1 MKLKFLGRVIGV
13 IILTL
18 LLISCA
24 SQPKTKL
31 DGAHLHQEE
40 TPEEKGLKF
49 APPPKPVSFRPI
61 LPKPIQL
68 QKQKLYSVS
77 AINVPVNKLLYKLA
91 ADANRQLSLSQEVQ
105 GNVTLIVK
113 DKSLDFIVKHIA
125 EQVGANYQ
133 VTPQMINIYPD
144 RPYWQT
150 YRVDYVNLLKKTQDD
165 SLLNMSIGKID
176 ASSGSGSTSQGNQ
189 SSVSVETV
197 NDFWGT
203 LLKNIKVLLGT
214 EANSKS
220 SQLSQSNSPQKSD
233 NTTSEQSAAAG
244 GQTNQSVVSHVL
256 INKEAGLLS
265 VYATA
270 KKQAQIKSFLDQVFL
285 RANKQVLIEATVVE
299 VELSDR
305 YQAGIDW
312 SLLNSSTHGE
322 LRDMSFV
329 GTNISTNPLFSINL
343 VSKNGGFNFNLGL
356 KMLQKFGKTKV
367 LSSPKIMTVNNQM
380 ALLKVV
386 DNEVYFTIGAEVST
400 DTTNSGSTITTTTY
414 TSEVHTV
421 PVGFMM
427 SVIPFVSDND
437 SISLNIRPTLSRILR
452 YVDDPNPDLG
462 NVPSKIPVIQEREM
476 SSVLRLQDRQT
487 AIIGGLI
494 QNSTGKNDS
503 GVPLLQDIPGLGNL
517 FKYRDDTTSKT
528 ELVIFIR
535 PRIIRNPDVN
545 FGDLNSLKR
554 FLPKAE

>member
-1 MKLKFLGRVIGV
+1 MKLKFLSRVVGV

-61 LPKPIQL
+61 LPKPIKL
-68 QKQKLYSVS
+68 KKQKLYSVS
-77 AINVPVNKLLYKLA
+77 AINVPVKKLLYKLA

-133 VTPQMINIYPD
+133 VTPQIIKIYPD

-165 SLLNMSIGKID
+165 SLLNMSIGKLDI
-176 ASSGSGSTSQGNQ
+176 ASGSDSISQGNQ
-189 SSVSVETV
+189 SSVSVETL

-203 LLKNIKVLLGT
+203 LHKNIKVLLGT
-214 EANSKS
+214 EENSKS
-220 SQLSQSNSPQKSD
+220 SQPSD
-233 NTTSEQSAAAG
+233 NTDSGQNATAG
-244 GQTNQSVVSHVL
+244 QVDQSVVSHVL

-265 VYATA
+265 VYATT
-270 KKQAQIKSFLDQVFL
+270 KKQAQIKRFLDQVFT

-312 SLLNSSTHGE
+312 SLLNSLTHGE
-322 LRDMSFV
+322 LRDASFV
-329 GTNISTNPLFSINL
+329 GTNLSTDPLFSINL

-356 KMLQKFGKTKV
+356 KMLQQFGKTKV
-367 LSSPKIMTVNNQM
+367 LSSPKIMTMNNQM

-386 DNEVYFTIGAEVST
+386 DNEVYFTIQAEVSE
-400 DTTNSGSTITTTTY
+400 DTTSTGGTTSTTTY

-476 SSVLRLQDRQT
+476 SSVLRLQDKQT

-494 QNSTGKNDS
+494 QNSTDKNNS
-503 GVPLLQDIPGLGNL
+503 GVPLLKDIPGIGNL

-528 ELVIFIR
+528 ELVVFIR